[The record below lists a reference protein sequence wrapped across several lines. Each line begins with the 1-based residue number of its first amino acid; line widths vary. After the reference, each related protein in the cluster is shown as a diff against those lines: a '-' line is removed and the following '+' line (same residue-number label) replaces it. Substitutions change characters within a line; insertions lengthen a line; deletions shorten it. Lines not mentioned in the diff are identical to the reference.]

1 MVFCYWFPYEKQ
13 RNWRWTNVNKLN
25 VLQSTIVLLGK
36 RCHLCQTYTMWS
48 CVLDQLGGYVPQTI
62 NRNMQKSG
70 NSSQTIIF
78 FFLISCPELTA
89 ANTVDEYFTQV
100 AFEEYMYPFWKKFH
114 NLFFMNSIFS
124 IKFFVNS
131 VNRTVFFLFC
141 LKFSLSTDYFLK
153 FI

>member
-1 MVFCYWFPYEKQ
+1 MCIRSAGGICSPNDKQ
-13 RNWRWTNVNKLN
+13 
-25 VLQSTIVLLGK
+25 
-36 RCHLCQTYTMWS
+36 
-48 CVLDQLGGYVPQTI
+48 GYAK
-62 NRNMQKSG
+62 KSG
-70 NSSQTIIF
+70 NSSRTIIF

-131 VNRTVFFLFC
+131 VNRTVFFFIL
-141 LKFSLSTDYFLK
+141 LKIFTFHGLLSKVHLKHIVISWSYCFNNFLVVLL
-153 FI
+153 IYN